1 MDAVEKRI
9 IHNIDAHREEIIAFA
24 RDVYTHAELG
34 YKEFNTSKKFADHA
48 RKLNLNV
55 QEGLAITGVKAYLN
69 EEKKGNI
76 SLALIGELDALRI
89 PNHKYAN
96 PETQAAHCCGHH
108 SQLTGIL
115 GAAIALSDPE
125 VAKALDGQVV
135 FFAVPA
141 EEYGEIEFKNQL
153 KDQGKIK
160 YGGGKC
166 ELIRIGAFDDI
177 DLNIAHHTA
186 MGDKISFRKG
196 TGSGGNGFVS
206 KTIRYKGKAAHAAG
220 SPHLGVNALN
230 AASLGLS
237 ALAYQR
243 ETFQDPDHVRIH
255 PIITKGGDLVN
266 VIPEEVV
273 IETLVRASNFEA
285 ILDAAAKTDR
295 AFFAGGA
302 AVGATVEIETM
313 PGYLP
318 SLLSEE
324 TNPELLE
331 AARIAADGKYQVE
344 ILGDDP
350 RMVRGGSTDVGDV
363 QHIQPV
369 LCFNTGGAEGG
380 AHSSSFE
387 INDEEL
393 AYIVTAKIF
402 ALGAYRLLKDSAQ
415 AAKKVVEE
423 YKPIFT
429 KEKYVEFMDSLIK
442 TEVREP

>member
-9 IHNIDAHREEIIAFA
+9 IENIDAHKDEIIAFA
-24 RDVYTHAELG
+24 RDIYTHAELG
-34 YKEFNTSKKFADHA
+34 YKEFNTAGKFADYMK
-48 RKLNLNV
+48 KLGLNV
-55 QEGLAITGVKAYLN
+55 QEKLAITGVKAYLN
-69 EEKKGNI
+69 EEKKENV

-125 VAKALDGQVV
+125 VAKELDGQVV

-153 KDQGKIK
+153 KEEGKIK

-186 MGDKISFRKG
+186 MGDKISFREG
-196 TGSGGNGFVS
+196 SGSGGNGFVS
-206 KTIRYKGKAAHAAG
+206 KTIRYKGKAAHAAAA
-220 SPHLGVNALN
+220 PHLGVNALN
-230 AASLGLS
+230 AASIGLT

-243 ETFQDPDHVRIH
+243 ETFQDPDHVRVH

-266 VIPEEVV
+266 VVPEEVV
-273 IETLVRASNFEA
+273 LETLVRASNFEA

-318 SLLSEE
+318 SLLSEK

-331 AARIAADGKYQVE
+331 AAKIAADGTYEVE
-344 ILGDDP
+344 IIGDNP
-350 RMVRGGSTDVGDV
+350 KRVSGGSTDVGDV

-369 LCFNTGGAEGG
+369 LCFNTGGAAGG
-380 AHSSSFE
+380 AHSSDFD
-387 INDEEL
+387 ITDEEL

-402 ALGAYRLLKDSAQ
+402 ALGAYRLLKDGAR
-415 AAKKVVEE
+415 AAKKEVEE
-423 YKPIFT
+423 YKPVFT
-429 KEKYVEFMDSLIK
+429 KEAYIEFMDSLIK